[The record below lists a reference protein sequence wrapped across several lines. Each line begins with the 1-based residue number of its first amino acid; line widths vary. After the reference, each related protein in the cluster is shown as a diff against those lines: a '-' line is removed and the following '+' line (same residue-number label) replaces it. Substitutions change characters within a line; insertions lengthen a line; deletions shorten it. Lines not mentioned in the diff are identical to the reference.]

1 MSKRNLAIEI
11 REQHM
16 ATKTIAERIEQMLPL
31 LEALQA
37 ETNLLVDEY
46 VASVLTRRCPGVPR
60 AVLRA
65 LEVDQRVGQTLNFAE
80 ALRFL
85 RHAKA

>member
-37 ETNLLVDEY
+37 ETRTYLKI
-46 VASVLTRRCPGVPR
+46 A
-60 AVLRA
+60 
-65 LEVDQRVGQTLNFAE
+65 
-80 ALRFL
+80 
-85 RHAKA
+85 